1 MISYVCRKNRKMNI
15 LRLKEVLAGKGMQNK
30 DLAEKIGVT
39 PTTISNIT
47 QGNNF
52 PKPETLLKIA
62 EALEVDIRELFV
74 RTKQEET
81 TPIYIKEN
89 GEFSEIGTIN
99 FEKFHIALNKSR

>member
-1 MISYVCRKNRKMNI
+1 MQKEIDYEYS
-15 LRLKEVLAGKGMQNK
+15 RLKEVLTEKGMQNK

-62 EALEVDIRELFV
+62 EALDVDIRELFV
-74 RTKQEET
+74 TTKDEET

-89 GEFSEIGTIN
+89 GEYNEIGTIN
-99 FEKFHIALNKSR
+99 FEKFHIALNKGL